1 MSLKSF
7 FYFKI
12 RTSVSIIILIFILI
26 FIWGWFSSSLV
37 LKAGLLPIEQKPDD
51 FNVMCENVSFFT
63 DDNINIKGW
72 FLPSKEKSYKTIIIC
87 HGWGTNKSDVL
98 SSTIFFL
105 KRGFN
110 LLYFDFR
117 NHGESGGNKSS
128 LGKLESQD
136 LISAVDFLK
145 TKKKQQSEK
154 IGIYGVSMGASVAII
169 ATALD
174 KRISAVISDSP
185 FSSFNYIISK
195 YAKLFY
201 KIPKYPLVP
210 ITLFFIMSRLGFNPE
225 KTSAIYYVSK
235 IAPRPIFIIHGEMD
249 DRIPVSEGKIL
260 FDIANEPKIFW
271 TVKNANHL
279 ESYSKSAF
287 EYEKRTSDFFKK
299 FLQ

>member
-51 FNVMCENVSFFT
+51 FNAMCENVSFFT

-136 LISAVDFLK
+136 LISAVNFLK

-174 KRISAVISDSP
+174 KRISAVISASP
-185 FSSFNYIISK
+185 FSSFNYIMSK
-195 YAKLFY
+195 YAK
-201 KIPKYPLVP
+201 
-210 ITLFFIMSRLGFNPE
+210 LFFIMSRLGFNPE
-225 KTSAIYYVSK
+225 KTSAIYYVLK

-287 EYEKRTSDFFKK
+287 EYEKKTSDFFKK
-299 FLQ
+299 FLR

>member
-145 TKKKQQSEK
+145 TKKKQQYIMFQKSRHVLFLLFTEK
-154 IGIYGVSMGASVAII
+154 WMIGFQSAKGKYY
-169 ATALD
+169 L
-174 KRISAVISDSP
+174 ISLM
-185 FSSFNYIISK
+185 N
-195 YAKLFY
+195 
-201 KIPKYPLVP
+201 PKYFGL
-210 ITLFFIMSRLGFNPE
+210 LKMQ
-225 KTSAIYYVSK
+225 
-235 IAPRPIFIIHGEMD
+235 II
-249 DRIPVSEGKIL
+249 
-260 FDIANEPKIFW
+260 
-271 TVKNANHL
+271 
-279 ESYSKSAF
+279 
-287 EYEKRTSDFFKK
+287 
-299 FLQ
+299 